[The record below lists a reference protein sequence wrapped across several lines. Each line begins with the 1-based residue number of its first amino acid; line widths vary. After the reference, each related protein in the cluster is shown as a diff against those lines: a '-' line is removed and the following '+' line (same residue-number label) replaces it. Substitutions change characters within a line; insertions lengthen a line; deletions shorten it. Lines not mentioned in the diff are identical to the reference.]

1 MTTRVFSVSPNWREP
16 FLETWAH
23 RTLVMAGEDGAEQRA
38 ALRSAKA
45 MTWSFLATAMAEWET
60 LWLAG
65 LLYQGPVQSFAV
77 PYWPDATRLT
87 APAAMGAASL
97 SCSTTDRRFEAN
109 GWAVLY
115 RSARETELV
124 ALTGSILAGSVSCVA
139 LAAAWP
145 AGTTIIPARLGVL
158 AETPS
163 IVRPTSATGEVE
175 VSFALEVADSWGV
188 EGYGEGV
195 PGA

>member
-1 MTTRVFSVSPNWREP
+1 MTVRVFSVSPNWRDP

-23 RTLVMAGEDGAEQRA
+23 RTLVMASEDGTEQRA
-38 ALRSAKA
+38 ALRQRKR
-45 MTWSFLATAMAEWET
+45 MTWQFTACAMQEWET

-87 APAAMGAASL
+87 APASVGATSL
-97 SCSTTDRRFEAN
+97 SVGTTDRRFEAN
-109 GWAVLY
+109 SYAVLY

-124 ALTGSILAGSVSCVA
+124 ALTGSILAASVSCSA
-139 LAAAWP
+139 IAAEWP
-145 AGTTIIPARLGVL
+145 KGSVIIPARLATLV
-158 AETPS
+158 ETPS
-163 IVRPTSATGEVE
+163 IVRPTSATGEAD
-175 VSFALEVADSWGV
+175 VSFELDVADSWGV